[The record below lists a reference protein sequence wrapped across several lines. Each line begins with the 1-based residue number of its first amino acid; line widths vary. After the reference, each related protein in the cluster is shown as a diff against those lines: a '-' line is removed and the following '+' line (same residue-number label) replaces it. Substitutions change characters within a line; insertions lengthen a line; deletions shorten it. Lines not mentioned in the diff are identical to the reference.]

1 MPHCLT
7 SFQIT
12 SRPVLVSEKISQKCE
27 NASGFWIKVESRTYI
42 YLDFYARCFYPGKF
56 ASFIFKYLRGISNWF
71 QSGGEDWGLRM
82 DTRISIQ
89 NIFIRN
95 LNVRPHAA
103 GTHTHTPHMINLVAG
118 GWYQSNIL
126 PDLRIR
132 KKYNDSPHL
141 RRPEVYYVSFIKS
154 YQLINSFISR
164 QMPHCKLFIPYLQI
178 RKIILLLILCLYF
191 NICIY
196 YFVFDLYCK
205 LCKVWSIFS
214 WFCL

>member
-1 MPHCLT
+1 MDIFFKFCTSLLGLT

-71 QSGGEDWGLRM
+71 QSGGEEEDWGWTQGYQSRTFSLEIWMSGRM
-82 DTRISIQ
+82 LQ
-89 NIFIRN
+89 
-95 LNVRPHAA
+95 VH
-103 GTHTHTPHMINLVAG
+103 THTHTTPHMINLVAG
-118 GWYQSNIL
+118 RWYQSNIL

-141 RRPEVYYVSFIKS
+141 RRPEVYY
-154 YQLINSFISR
+154 
-164 QMPHCKLFIPYLQI
+164 
-178 RKIILLLILCLYF
+178 ILRF
-191 NICIY
+191 
-196 YFVFDLYCK
+196 FH
-205 LCKVWSIFS
+205 
-214 WFCL
+214 

>member
-1 MPHCLT
+1 
-7 SFQIT
+7 
-12 SRPVLVSEKISQKCE
+12 
-27 NASGFWIKVESRTYI
+27 
-42 YLDFYARCFYPGKF
+42 
-56 ASFIFKYLRGISNWF
+56 
-71 QSGGEDWGLRM
+71 M

-95 LNVRPHAA
+95 LNVRLCCRY
-103 GTHTHTPHMINLVAG
+103 THTHTTPHMINLVAG
-118 GWYQSNIL
+118 RWYQSNIL

-141 RRPEVYYVSFIKS
+141 RRPEVYYVSFIKN

-214 WFCL
+214 RFCL